1 MKKVFLALLFVSA
14 ILGLQSCSSDD
25 DPKDNYKLDL
35 TIGGKLLGTVTDVY
49 HLYLEYSLETPQGKE
64 NKTIDITSG
73 YNNLELKNLPAPCSL
88 TYRLYLNKLDG
99 KQADIYENYNM
110 DMNTSK
116 IYSLYN
122 NGEQISH
129 RSVPDFVRYQ
139 SLLGYDMEQTLNG
152 VNKVHGKKQ
161 KITLSADGHV
171 AELLAE
177 QD

>member
-1 MKKVFLALLFVSA
+1 MKKVFLALLLVSV
-14 ILGLQSCSSDD
+14 IFGLQSCSSDD

-88 TYRLYLNKLDG
+88 AYQFYLKKLDG
-99 KQADIYENYNM
+99 KQVDIYQYYNM
-110 DMNTSK
+110 DMHTSK

-122 NGEQISH
+122 NGEQINH
-129 RSVPDFVRYQ
+129 RSLPDFVGYDN
-139 SLLGYDMEQTLNG
+139 LLGYDMEQTLNG

-177 QD
+177 Q